1 MFRLQFA
8 ERAKSIEVNVNV
20 NETYDNIELLH
31 QYEIEIERLKS
42 ILQEKIEA
50 TGGESRYNNIPP
62 DMEEIVNE
70 NEKVYYFIISIYIY
84 SWKKKMKN

>member
-84 SWKKKMKN
+84 IVERRK

>member
-70 NEKVYYFIISIYIY
+70 NEKVYYFIISICIY
-84 SWKKKMKN
+84 S

>member
-84 SWKKKMKN
+84 S

>member
-70 NEKVYYFIISIYIY
+70 NEKVYYFIIYIYI
-84 SWKKKMKN
+84 

>member
-84 SWKKKMKN
+84 IYIVERRK